1 MAFRLMCFGLQ
12 FSKRLQGFAADFQCG
27 APWVQVGRWCF
38 GCFATEALSMLGS
51 DRPNTLAA
59 PIFVAAADL
68 EPQNWLERT
77 ICWNFSWAC
86 WEIAATRWF
95 VHIICHSV
103 IENSDH
109 PTTRD
114 HHCEEVALANWSKLT
129 DWRWGGVIFANF
141 LCLGFVSGTC
151 ILCIYTC
158 LHKSFGQLEIGV
170 MSPTNIH
177 NECFPSRREL
187 GSNPKTR
194 LGFEPLQ
201 GRYQFR
207 VHIPHHETT
216 HPWKSEIFLIGTES
230 RCFKKGYMSEKETT
244 KITYCKWTLLCC
256 YWFFPFQGYLSEEAL
271 QNLPVNEQDGPKHQ
285 RMFEQLGPAGDFLYF
300 PMPSFGESI
309 NGITW

>member
-1 MAFRLMCFGLQ
+1 MAFRLVRFGLQ
-12 FSKRLQGFAADFQCG
+12 FSRLQGLAADFQCG

-59 PIFVAAADL
+59 PIFLRRCGLDL
-68 EPQNWLERT
+68 EPQHWLERT

-95 VHIICHSV
+95 IHIVCHSV
-103 IENSDH
+103 IEHSDH

-129 DWRWGGVIFANF
+129 DWRRGGVISANF

-151 ILCIYTC
+151 ILYIYIYIHMC

-177 NECFPSRREL
+177 NECFPSRREF

-194 LGFEPLQ
+194 PGFEPLQ
-201 GRYQFR
+201 GRYRFG
-207 VHIPHHETT
+207 VHIPHHEAT
-216 HPWKSEIFLIGTES
+216 HPWKSEIFLVGAE
-230 RCFKKGYMSEKETT
+230 
-244 KITYCKWTLLCC
+244 LLVQKRIHV
-256 YWFFPFQGYLSEEAL
+256 WERNHQNHLLQVNTIVLLLVLSVPRLLVRGGLA
-271 QNLPVNEQDGPKHQ
+271 K
-285 RMFEQLGPAGDFLYF
+285 PAC
-300 PMPSFGESI
+300 
-309 NGITW
+309 